1 MEETERIDIYK
12 FIPPPL
18 PLMRGGEELSP
29 EKIRGYRPNAASLPR
44 DRCSTYRG
52 KKTTKDTFT
61 AKDSRSIH
69 FPVRS
74 SQDQFACLNTSSRTD
89 SRSLPPLSQFCL
101 CKSTSEDYMRLKD
114 SLATA
119 QSQVP
124 IVYKDNIEE
133 LFEPEE
139 IYGKYTLVYQRPR
152 ALTFQNWVSTL
163 LDPNLPHYLHGEA
176 VSSVSCPV
184 HKSRVIQRS
193 QERNDA
199 LSSHGFSFDSEFES
213 GNLDRVVQTKEGEFL
228 LFLTCDSNTKGYT
241 QWFYFSIRNARKDTS
256 VSLLLLNMSKNGSPF
271 GRGMKPMTLS
281 LVRQKRLGIAWTRGG
296 HEVRY
301 LKSAVM
307 KGTKGNYYSLA
318 FNYTFQF
325 EHDTV
330 YFAYAEPY
338 TYTRLGRFLGDVGG
352 GMKTCTDIYYEE
364 KTLGET
370 SGGLRCAYLIVT
382 DSTGLSSSKKRV
394 WISARVHPGE
404 TVGSFMAEGFI
415 KFITSNTE
423 EAISLRRSC
432 IFYIIPMLNPDGVV
446 LGNTRTGL
454 EGVDLNRKWD
464 RPSPILHPIIYIAKE
479 MMRDAVCFVD
489 LHGHSKKDF
498 TFMYGNSFARKDERY
513 WPSRFLPL
521 LLSKLTPHF
530 NYSLCYFFNSHSHD
544 KAARTVMCQE
554 RGVVHSFTLEASF
567 NGCVCAERKVEFGA
581 GVLREVGWKLGEAIY
596 GLIQVMMKR
605 PLRDTSTQEGL
616 YSLANL
622 VSARIRRDHPKRTS
636 TSAGPIPPALD
647 PDPLPDP
654 ESPQPSSGS
663 ESEPEEDE
671 IEAEEAANLHREI
684 AREVEERRE
693 ARRGDQE
700 KSFTHITSSYHFKDP
715 LEGVMMEF
723 VSPQGPLHPYRR
735 NLKPMILKRQQ
746 QFRETMNDDRKLISS
761 RKYTQV
767 LNSLRRTSGSP
778 DLGSV
783 HTGGFE
789 SYIQFVRAV
798 RQKMTKPRLPPM

>member
-1 MEETERIDIYK
+1 
-12 FIPPPL
+12 
-18 PLMRGGEELSP
+18 
-29 EKIRGYRPNAASLPR
+29 
-44 DRCSTYRG
+44 
-52 KKTTKDTFT
+52 
-61 AKDSRSIH
+61 
-69 FPVRS
+69 
-74 SQDQFACLNTSSRTD
+74 
-89 SRSLPPLSQFCL
+89 
-101 CKSTSEDYMRLKD
+101 
-114 SLATA
+114 
-119 QSQVP
+119 
-124 IVYKDNIEE
+124 
-133 LFEPEE
+133 
-139 IYGKYTLVYQRPR
+139 
-152 ALTFQNWVSTL
+152 
-163 LDPNLPHYLHGEA
+163 
-176 VSSVSCPV
+176 
-184 HKSRVIQRS
+184 
-193 QERNDA
+193 
-199 LSSHGFSFDSEFES
+199 
-213 GNLDRVVQTKEGEFL
+213 VQTKEGDFL

-256 VSLLLLNMSKNGSPF
+256 ISLLILNLSKNGSPF
-271 GRGMKPMTLS
+271 GRGMKPITLS
-281 LVRQKRLGIAWTRGG
+281 LVRQKRLGVTWTRGG

-330 YFAYAEPY
+330 YFAYGEPY

-364 KTLGET
+364 RTLVET
-370 SGGLRCAYLIVT
+370 SGGLRCPYLVIS
-382 DSTGLSSSKKRV
+382 DSTGPSPSKKLV
-394 WISARVHPGE
+394 CISARVHPGE

-432 IFYIIPMLNPDGVV
+432 VFYVIPMLNPDGVV

-464 RPSPILHPIIYIAKE
+464 RPSQLLHPVIYVAKE
-479 MMRDAVCFVD
+479 MMREAVCFVD

-498 TFMYGNSFARKDERY
+498 TFMYGNSYSRKDERY

-554 RGVVHSFTLEASF
+554 KGVVHSFTLEASF
-567 NGCVCAERKVEFGA
+567 NGCVTAERKVEFSA
-581 GVLREVGWKLGEAIY
+581 SVLREVGWKLGEAVF
-596 GLIQVMMKR
+596 GLIMVMMRR
-605 PLRDTSTQEGL
+605 PAKDTSTQEGL

-622 VSARIRRDHPKRTS
+622 VSARLRRDHPKRTS
-636 TSAGPIPPALD
+636 TSSGHAAPVLD

-654 ESPQPSSGS
+654 DTPQPPSSGS
-663 ESEPEEDE
+663 ESEPEEDDLE
-671 IEAEEAANLHREI
+671 SEEAEILHREI
-684 AREVEERRE
+684 ARDVEDRRILRRE
-693 ARRGDQE
+693 AGDQE
-700 KSFTHITSSYHFKDP
+700 KSFTHVTSSYHFKDP
-715 LEGVMMEF
+715 LEGVMLKF
-723 VSPQGPLHPYRR
+723 VAPQGPLHPYRR
-735 NLKPMILKRQQ
+735 NLKPIILKRQLQ
-746 QFRETMNDDRKLISS
+746 LRESNNDDRKLISS

-778 DLGSV
+778 DLSSA

-798 RQKMTKPRLPPM
+798 RQKMTQPRLPPM